1 MSPRKS
7 FLKAKDGASAVEF
20 ALIAPMFFMVLL
32 TMLAFG
38 IYLSAANSVQQ
49 IAADAARSAVA
60 GINATERKA
69 LVTAYVN
76 TTTFNHPLIRRER
89 LTVTSLDDP
98 LNPNQFTVSVDYD
111 ARDLPIWNLYSY
123 VMPDQHIRT
132 FSTIRLGGI

>member
-111 ARDLPIWNLYSY
+111 ARDLPIWNL
-123 VMPDQHIRT
+123 MTFALPDTIIAR
-132 FSTIRLGGI
+132 SATIRIGGA